1 MKVRRMGASH
11 ERAHGG
17 EVASP
22 QAVLRGAALRVTPV
36 RLAVLAVLAE
46 SSSALEAAEIF
57 ARLSEQAG
65 KAGGKEREDFD
76 RVTVYRTL
84 NSFVEKGIAH
94 KVDPGDRV
102 FRFSLT
108 DHAHCSEH
116 KHDHEHPHL
125 VCDSCGSVQCMPEA
139 EVIIR
144 TKGGEKTGGGK
155 KHAASVRPQDVT
167 LHGTCGRCEDEGESL
182 PAAGKRG
189 SKSERRKKSRKDS
202 DD

>member
-1 MKVRRMGASH
+1 MR
-11 ERAHGG
+11 
-17 EVASP
+17 
-22 QAVLRGAALRVTPV
+22 LRTLRV
-36 RLAVLAVLAE
+36 LQHA
-46 SSSALEAAEIF
+46 SNALDAAEIF
-57 ARLSEQAG
+57 ARLSSQAG
-65 KAGGKEREDFD
+65 EGVKKGREDFD

-144 TKGGEKTGGGK
+144 TKGGEKGGEK
-155 KHAASVRPQDVT
+155 KHAASVRQQDVT
-167 LHGTCGRCEDEGESL
+167 LHGTCGRCEDEGEA
-182 PAAGKRG
+182 PARVKRG
-189 SKSERRKKSRKDS
+189 AKKDDKKHKGS

>member
-1 MKVRRMGASH
+1 MGASH
-11 ERAHGG
+11 QRAHGG
-17 EVASP
+17 EVTSP

-36 RLAVLAVLAE
+36 RLAVLAVLSK

-57 ARLSEQAG
+57 ARLAGEAG
-65 KAGGKEREDFD
+65 KRGGGKGREDFD

-116 KHDHEHPHL
+116 EHDHEHPHL

-144 TKGGEKTGGGK
+144 TKGGEKGGEK
-155 KHAASVRPQDVT
+155 KHAASVRQQDVT
-167 LHGTCGRCEDEGESL
+167 LHGTCGRCEDEGGS
-182 PAAGKRG
+182 PARVKRG
-189 SKSERRKKSRKDS
+189 AKKDDKKHKGS